1 MVVEDEDEE
10 KKEDEEEEDGVVSF
24 GGCIRMWLEKSREGK
39 AREEKRSDAMTTM
52 MMILVMMMMMIIT
65 MMNDGGD
72 EGDGG
77 DGDGGAR
84 SFDPLADA
92 LVKASQG
99 HAILT
104 TDSQGRCT
112 RANQGL
118 RTHAPH
124 ALH

>member
-1 MVVEDEDEE
+1 MVVGDGDEE
-10 KKEDEEEEDGVVSF
+10 KKEEEDGVVSF

-39 AREEKRSDAMTTM
+39 ARDEKRSDAMTTM
-52 MMILVMMMMMIIT
+52 MMILVMMMMIIT

-84 SFDPLADA
+84 SFDPLADD

-124 ALH
+124 GLH